1 MICTVNGSL
10 LTARC
15 SRSKHRERYAERWR
29 AVQHHAISHSPS
41 LPRLVHS
48 RRRWYYLFLTVHFVW
63 SLLGI
68 ASPVPCIVRWSALA
82 SCCEGVRLRVC
93 MSTVVVAMST
103 VAVISLMY
111 VVYLSV
117 VYFCMFLYITATRLS
132 GIFMLQLQVFFF
144 FFCHQPS

>member
-1 MICTVNGSL
+1 
-10 LTARC
+10 
-15 SRSKHRERYAERWR
+15 
-29 AVQHHAISHSPS
+29 
-41 LPRLVHS
+41 
-48 RRRWYYLFLTVHFVW
+48 
-63 SLLGI
+63 
-68 ASPVPCIVRWSALA
+68 
-82 SCCEGVRLRVC
+82 

-144 FFCHQPS
+144 FFLSSTLLILFRYVCDSVTRDGR